1 MKKTLMATAAALIT
15 PFALIAPTAA
25 LAQSSVAMYGI
36 LDVSAEYLS
45 LGSTATRP
53 AANLTTLTSDTS
65 RFGFRGTED
74 LGGGM
79 KAYFK
84 LEAGFQADTGTQTSA
99 TAFFNRES
107 YVGLSHSQLGS
118 VQLGSQWAP
127 NLFMA
132 LKVDPFTRFGVGGQY
147 TLLQG
152 LRGYQNR
159 YDNVVQ
165 YISPTIG
172 GVTARL
178 VAAAGEGA
186 ATGSSYSGN
195 VEYTGGPLYL
205 GTVYDQVHVA
215 AASVGLSPRDP
226 VVSRTLSLGATYD
239 FKVVKL
245 AGWYQTNRIDSLP
258 DVNGYMLG
266 FSVPVGV
273 GEIRASYARRSATN
287 ASASLAAIGYGHYL
301 SKRTQLYA
309 NVGRLNNSGTAAFR
323 MGPATTEQAAAGL
336 PGAGQDTTGYQAGI
350 RHFF

>member
-1 MKKTLMATAAALIT
+1 MKKTLIAAAAALT
-15 PFALIAPTAA
+15 MPMAA

-36 LDVSAEYLS
+36 LDVSVQHLS
-45 LGSTATRP
+45 LGNTATRP
-53 AANLTTLTSDTS
+53 AADLTALTSDTS
-65 RFGFRGTED
+65 RLGFRGTED
-74 LGGGM
+74 LGGGL

-84 LEAGFQADTGTQTSA
+84 LEAGFQADTGTQTSP
-99 TAFFNRES
+99 TAFFNRET
-107 YVGLSHSQLGS
+107 YVGLGDPRFGF

-127 NLFMA
+127 SLFMS

-178 VAAAGEGA
+178 LAAAGEGA
-186 ATGSSYSGN
+186 PTGSSYSGSI
-195 VEYTGGPLYL
+195 EYAGGPLYL
-205 GTVYDQVHVA
+205 GAVYDQVRVTP
-215 AASVGLSPRDP
+215 ASVGLRRGDA
-226 VVSRTLSLGATYD
+226 VLSRTLSLGATYD
-239 FKVVKL
+239 FTVVKL
-245 AGWYQTNRIDSLP
+245 GAWYQTNRIDGLS
-258 DVNGYMLG
+258 DVDGYMLG

-273 GEIRASYARRSATN
+273 GEIRASYSHRSATN
-287 ASASLAAIGYGHYL
+287 ASASLVAIGYGHYL

-309 NVGRLNNSGTAAFR
+309 NVGRLDNSGTAAFR
-323 MGPATTEQAAAGL
+323 MGPATSEQAAGGL
-336 PGAGQDTTGYQAGI
+336 PFPGQDTSGYQVGI

>member
-1 MKKTLMATAAALIT
+1 MKKILIATAAVLA
-15 PFALIAPTAA
+15 APTMA
-25 LAQSSVAMYGI
+25 LAQSSVVMYGI
-36 LDVSAEYLS
+36 LDASVEHLS
-45 LGSTATRP
+45 LDSTATRP
-53 AANLTTLTSDTS
+53 AANLTALTSDTS

-84 LEAGFQADTGTQTSA
+84 LESGFQADTGAQTSA

-107 YVGLSHSQLGS
+107 YVGLSHPQLGS

-127 NLFMA
+127 SLFMA

-178 VAAAGEGA
+178 LAAAGEGA
-186 ATGSSYSGN
+186 PTGSSYSGN

-205 GTVYDQVHVA
+205 GAVYDQVHVA

-226 VVSRTLSLGATYD
+226 VTSKTLSLAATYD
-239 FKVVKL
+239 FKVAKL
-245 AGWYQTNRIDSLP
+245 GGWLQTNRIGGLP

-266 FSVPVGV
+266 VSVPVGV
-273 GEIRASYARRSATN
+273 GEIRASYAHRSATN
-287 ASASLAAIGYGHYL
+287 ASASLMAIGYGHYL

-309 NVGRLNNSGTAAFR
+309 NVGRLKNSGNAAFR
-323 MGPATTEQAAAGL
+323 MGPATSEQAAAGL
-336 PGAGQDTTGYQAGI
+336 PTAGQDTTGYQVGI